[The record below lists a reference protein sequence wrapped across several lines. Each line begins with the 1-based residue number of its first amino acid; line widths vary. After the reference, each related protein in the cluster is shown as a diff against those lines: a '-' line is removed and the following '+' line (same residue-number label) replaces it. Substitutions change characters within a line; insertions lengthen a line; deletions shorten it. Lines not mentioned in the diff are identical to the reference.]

1 MNIFFSK
8 FIQNWIKFCQL
19 RVKVRTTLYDSI
31 DMHLRITEKLI
42 IIDKLAYKINEV
54 FILMRLYG
62 SFFFR
67 QMEAKQP

>member
-1 MNIFFSK
+1 MNISFE
-8 FIQNWIKFCQL
+8 IYTKFCQL

-42 IIDKLAYKINEV
+42 IIDKLADKINEV